1 MSLFSSKSHQ
11 RGRRSSSRAP
21 PLFSS
26 FSLLVLAVA
35 TFLTIFV
42 PSKVAASKTKNR
54 AILKEK
60 YGIDCGTH
68 CTNAVV
74 KLHEAKIEQ
83 EKCVR
88 FFLLFAARIFLFLFV
103 VFVVVVVLLSF
114 FFFRVL
120 REIREME
127 FLNGGKGTALLRAD
141 RGTICFRTLADER
154 PYLYSLRVFLPR
166 RQKTGD

>member
-1 MSLFSSKSHQ
+1 MTGFTFRERLVLLPQAPLHTQEARTLAREHKEQHQNKKLMSLFSSNQ
-11 RGRRSSSRAP
+11 RRGRSSSRSP

-35 TFLTIFV
+35 TFLTIVV

-88 FFLLFAARIFLFLFV
+88 FFFLFARRIFLF
-103 VFVVVVVLLSF
+103 VFGVFVVVVLLSF
-114 FFFRVL
+114 FL
-120 REIREME
+120 
-127 FLNGGKGTALLRAD
+127 
-141 RGTICFRTLADER
+141 
-154 PYLYSLRVFLPR
+154 SLSCAA
-166 RQKTGD
+166 

>member
-1 MSLFSSKSHQ
+1 MSLFSSN
-11 RGRRSSSRAP
+11 RGRSSSRSP
-21 PLFSS
+21 FSS

-35 TFLTIFV
+35 TFLTMCV
-42 PSKVAASKTKNR
+42 PSNFVAASKTKNR

-83 EKCVR
+83 EKCVAF
-88 FFLLFAARIFLFLFV
+88 FFLARGSFFSFLSGRF
-103 VFVVVVVLLSF
+103 VFVVVVVVLSF
-114 FFFRVL
+114 FLF
-120 REIREME
+120 REIRDRVFERR
-127 FLNGGKGTALLRAD
+127 KRHRALLRAD
-141 RGTICFRTLADER
+141 LGTICFRTLADER
-154 PYLYSLRVFLPR
+154 PLLFFCSIYLPR

>member
-1 MSLFSSKSHQ
+1 MSLFSSNQ
-11 RGRRSSSRAP
+11 RRGRSSSRSP

-35 TFLTIFV
+35 TFLTIVV

-88 FFLLFAARIFLFLFV
+88 FFSCSLVGSSFSFL
-103 VFVVVVVLLSF
+103 VFVSSSSSSF
-114 FFFRVL
+114 FFFLSFSFVCCVRSA
-120 REIREME
+120 RWS
-127 FLNGGKGTALLRAD
+127 F
-141 RGTICFRTLADER
+141 
-154 PYLYSLRVFLPR
+154 
-166 RQKTGD
+166 

>member
-1 MSLFSSKSHQ
+1 MSLFSSN
-11 RGRRSSSRAP
+11 RGRSSSRSP
-21 PLFSS
+21 FSS

-35 TFLTIFV
+35 TFLTICV
-42 PSKVAASKTKNR
+42 PSKQVAASKTKNR

-88 FFLLFAARIFLFLFV
+88 FFSFSLSDLSFFLFV
-103 VFVVVVVLLSF
+103 VVFVFVVVVVVLLLSF
-114 FFFRVL
+114 FLF
-120 REIREME
+120 REIRDRVFERR
-127 FLNGGKGTALLRAD
+127 KRHRALLRAD

-154 PYLYSLRVFLPR
+154 PLLFFCFIYLPR

>member
-1 MSLFSSKSHQ
+1 MSLFSSN
-11 RGRRSSSRAP
+11 RGRSSSRSP
-21 PLFSS
+21 FSS

-35 TFLTIFV
+35 TFLTICV

-83 EKCVR
+83 EKCVA
-88 FFLLFAARIFLFLFV
+88 FFFSLGDLSFPFCRGVLSSSSSSSLFFF
-103 VFVVVVVLLSF
+103 LSF
-114 FFFRVL
+114 FLF
-120 REIREME
+120 REIRDRVFERR
-127 FLNGGKGTALLRAD
+127 KRHHALLRAD
-141 RGTICFRTLADER
+141 LGTICFRTLADER
-154 PYLYSLRVFLPR
+154 PLLFFCSIYLPR

>member
-1 MSLFSSKSHQ
+1 MTGFTFRERLVLPQAPLHTRARTLAREQKEQHQQKTMSLFSSKSHQ
-11 RGRRSSSRAP
+11 RKRSSSRSP

-35 TFLTIFV
+35 TFLTIVV
-42 PSKVAASKTKNR
+42 PSKVAASKTKNQ

-83 EKCVR
+83 EKCAR
-88 FFLLFAARIFLFLFV
+88 FFSCSLLGSSFSFL
-103 VFVVVVVLLSF
+103 VFVSSSSSMFFFLSF
-114 FFFRVL
+114 SFVCCVRSARWSF
-120 REIREME
+120 
-127 FLNGGKGTALLRAD
+127 
-141 RGTICFRTLADER
+141 
-154 PYLYSLRVFLPR
+154 
-166 RQKTGD
+166 

>member
-1 MSLFSSKSHQ
+1 MSLFSSNQRHQ
-11 RGRRSSSRAP
+11 RGRSSPRCS

-35 TFLTIFV
+35 TFLTLFV

-88 FFLLFAARIFLFLFV
+88 FFLFARRIFLFVFV
-103 VFVVVVVLLSF
+103 VFVVVDVLLSF
-114 FFFRVL
+114 FLFRVL
-120 REIREME
+120 REIREIE

-141 RGTICFRTLADER
+141 RGTICFRRLADER
-154 PYLYSLRVFLPR
+154 PCVYSLRIFLPR

>member
-1 MSLFSSKSHQ
+1 MSLFSSNRHHHRHQ
-11 RGRRSSSRAP
+11 RGRSSSRS
-21 PLFSS
+21 PLSS
-26 FSLLVLAVA
+26 LSLLVLAVA

-83 EKCVR
+83 EKYVAS
-88 FFLLFAARIFLFLFV
+88 FLARIFLFVGVCLRRCCCCCCCS
-103 VFVVVVVLLSF
+103 SF
-114 FFFRVL
+114 FLSLSRV
-120 REIREME
+120 REIRDRVFERRKRHRASSRRSRDDL
-127 FLNGGKGTALLRAD
+127 FLNAR
-141 RGTICFRTLADER
+141 
-154 PYLYSLRVFLPR
+154 
-166 RQKTGD
+166 

>member
-1 MSLFSSKSHQ
+1 MTGFTFRERLVLLPQAPLHTQEARTLAREQKEQHQNKKTMSLFSSNQRHQ
-11 RGRRSSSRAP
+11 RGRSSPRSP
-21 PLFSS
+21 FSS

-35 TFLTIFV
+35 TFLTIVV

-88 FFLLFAARIFLFLFV
+88 FFFLFAARIFLFVFG

-114 FFFRVL
+114 FL
-120 REIREME
+120 
-127 FLNGGKGTALLRAD
+127 
-141 RGTICFRTLADER
+141 
-154 PYLYSLRVFLPR
+154 SLSCAA
-166 RQKTGD
+166 